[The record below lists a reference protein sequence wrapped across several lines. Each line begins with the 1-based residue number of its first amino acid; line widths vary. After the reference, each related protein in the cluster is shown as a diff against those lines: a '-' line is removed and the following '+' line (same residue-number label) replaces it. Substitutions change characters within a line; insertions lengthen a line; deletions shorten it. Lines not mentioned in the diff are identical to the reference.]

1 MCVIINRVKALTVCM
16 VGILMKEK
24 ERMNEIKIALQLWS
38 IKEACEENFED
49 SLRKVATMGYDGVE
63 FAGFYGLEATTLKA
77 LLDENEL
84 QVAASHISYD
94 ALKNNFEEVIAY
106 EKTIGNQNIVVPFLQ
121 ADSLDEWYTYFD
133 NLKVWQ
139 EEITAQG
146 MNLFYHNHAHEFTQI
161 QGKDMMKE
169 MLIAVPNLLVE
180 LDTYWVKYAGV
191 DVLNWLKDHQISVRL
206 LHIKEM
212 LETAKGYQSTEIGN
226 GIMPIEDLVNFAK
239 NQHIEWLIIEQEA
252 FQNNKPL
259 ESAQVNIKQLSKI
272 I

>member
-1 MCVIINRVKALTVCM
+1 MCVIINRDKALNLCV
-16 VGILMKEK
+16 VGISMKEN
-24 ERMNEIKIALQLWS
+24 ERMSEIKIALQLWS

-49 SLRKVATMGYDGVE
+49 SLRKVAKMGYDGVE
-63 FAGFYGLEATTLKA
+63 FAGYYGLEATTLKA

-106 EKTIGNQNIVVPFLQ
+106 EKTIDNQNIVVPFLQ
-121 ADSLDEWYTYFD
+121 ADNLDEWYTYFD

-139 EEITAQG
+139 EDLAAQG

-161 QGKDMMKE
+161 EGKDLMKE
-169 MLIAVPNLLVE
+169 MLDAVPDILVE
-180 LDTYWVKYAGV
+180 LDTYWVKFAGV
-191 DVLNWLKDHQISVRL
+191 NIFSWLKDHQTSVRL
-206 LHIKEM
+206 MHIKEM
-212 LETAKGYQSTEIGN
+212 LETSNGYESTEIGN
-226 GIMPIEDLVNFAK
+226 GIMPIEDLIDFAK
-239 NQHIEWLIIEQEA
+239 KLHLEWLIIEQEA
-252 FQNNKPL
+252 FQNYKPM